1 MSLVQELSRVVHK
14 KRYDNITFS
23 INGIPIITV
32 NLLKD
37 EKVIILVNNMN
48 ELRYYE
54 LHYGGDTDKFASEVS
69 DVLVYSGVD
78 SIIRKMR
85 GSSIRFYG
93 DPYLEGEVMEGKLII
108 SQGEVDLDEEDGEVV
123 RSDKHEIAM
132 AVGLTGVTISKI
144 ITAFALQ
151 YYT

>member
-1 MSLVQELSRVVHK
+1 MSLIQELSRVLHEK
-14 KRYDNITFS
+14 KYNNVTFS

-37 EKVIILVNNMN
+37 EKVVILVNNMN

-54 LHYGGDTDKFASEVS
+54 LHYSGDTDKFANEVN
-69 DVLVYSGVD
+69 DILIYSGVD

-93 DPYLEGEVMEGKLII
+93 DPYLEGEVMEGKLVI
-108 SQGEVDLDEEDGEVV
+108 SQAQADIDEEDGEVM
-123 RSDKHEIAM
+123 RSDKHEITM
-132 AVGLTGVTISKI
+132 AIGLTGVTISKI
-144 ITAFALQ
+144 ITSFALQ
-151 YYT
+151 YYV